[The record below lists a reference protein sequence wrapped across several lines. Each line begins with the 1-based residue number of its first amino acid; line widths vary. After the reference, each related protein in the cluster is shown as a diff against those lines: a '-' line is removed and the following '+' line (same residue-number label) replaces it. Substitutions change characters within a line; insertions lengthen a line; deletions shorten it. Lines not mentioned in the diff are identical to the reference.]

1 MNNQKITHL
10 TFMQPRN
17 LGDLIYS
24 LWGIKNVCEK
34 LNCKA
39 VIYQWLNREAFY
51 YEGAKHP
58 TKGDNGNEVTM
69 NQKMFD
75 MVKPLILSLP
85 YVEDF
90 LPYQGET
97 VHFNLDRISH
107 MKINIPYGEIRN
119 WIGYVYPELQA
130 DLGRTVIPFNSVL
143 ESLGKNFEP
152 KCDVGGAIIVNR
164 TSRYRNEH
172 INYGILNK
180 YAQRGFKIYFVGT
193 LDEFSE
199 FSGPVASAEY
209 LKVDNFLE
217 LAYYIAMCKLFVG
230 NQSFCF
236 SLAEAMKTPRVLEVC
251 SYAPN
256 VIPVGNNA
264 YQYYDME
271 CFETILDM
279 LLPKKFEN
287 PKDYPFE
294 QFEKDIALTCETADK
309 KENGGC

>member
-10 TFMQPRN
+10 TFMHPRN

-58 TKGDNGNEVTM
+58 TRGDNGSEVTM

-90 LPYQGET
+90 LPYTGET

-107 MKINIPYGEIRN
+107 MNINIPFGEIRN

-130 DLGRTVIPFNSVL
+130 DSGEQVIDPFGVWMQVPL
-143 ESLGKNFEP
+143 EKYKDIKSS
-152 KCDVGGAIIVNR
+152 IIVNR
-164 TSRYRNEH
+164 TSRYRNPH
-172 INYGILNK
+172 IHYGLLNK
-180 YAQRGFKIYFVGT
+180 YAQSHKIYFAGT
-193 LDEFSE
+193 IEEFSE
-199 FSGPVASAEY
+199 FSGFVANAEY
-209 LKVDNFLE
+209 LKVDDFLE
-217 LAYYIAMCKLFVG
+217 LAFYISQCKLFIG

-236 SLAEAMKTPRVLEVC
+236 ALAEAMKIPRVLEVC
-251 SYAPN
+251 SFAPN
-256 VIPVGNNA
+256 VIPVGKHA
-264 YQYYDME
+264 YQYYDKE

-279 LLPKKFEN
+279 LLLSNRDEN
-287 PKDYPFE
+287 LKDYPLE
-294 QFEKDIALTCETADK
+294 QFEKDIATTCETADK
-309 KENGGC
+309 QENDGC

>member
-58 TKGDNGNEVTM
+58 TKGSNGTEVTM

-75 MVKPLILSLP
+75 MVRPLILALP

-90 LPYQGET
+90 LEYDGQT

-107 MKINIPYGEIRN
+107 MNINIPFGEIRN

-130 DLGRTVIPFNSVL
+130 DLGEQVIDVDNWHEQV
-143 ESLGKNFEP
+143 KP
-152 KCDVGGAIIVNR
+152 KYNVNQAIIVNR
-164 TSRYRNEH
+164 TSRYRNPH
-172 INYGILNK
+172 IHYGLLNK
-180 YAQRGFKIYFVGT
+180 YAQSHKIYFAGT

-199 FSGPVASAEY
+199 FSGFVHNAEY
-209 LKVDNFLE
+209 LKVDDFLE
-217 LAYYIAMCKLFVG
+217 LAFYISQCELFVG

-236 SLAEAMKTPRVLEVC
+236 ALAEAMKVPRVLEVC
-251 SYAPN
+251 SFAPN
-256 VIPVGNNA
+256 VIPVGKNA
-264 YQYYDME
+264 YQYYDEE

-279 LLPKKFEN
+279 LLPKKNEK
-287 PKDYPFE
+287 PKDYLIE

>member
-1 MNNQKITHL
+1 MENIKITHL

-24 LWGIKNVCEK
+24 LWGIKTVCEK

-58 TKGDNGNEVTM
+58 TKGDKGNEVTM

-107 MKINIPYGEIRN
+107 MKINIPFGDIRT
-119 WIGYVYPELQA
+119 WIGYCYPELQA
-130 DLGRTVIPFNSVL
+130 DLGEQVIDPFGVWMQVSL
-143 ESLGKNFEP
+143 EKYKDIKSS
-152 KCDVGGAIIVNR
+152 IIVNR
-164 TSRYRNEH
+164 TSRYRNPH
-172 INYGILNK
+172 IQYGLLNK
-180 YAQRGFKIYFVGT
+180 YAQSHKIYFAGT
-193 LDEFSE
+193 IEEFSE
-199 FSGPVASAEY
+199 FSGFVASAEY

-236 SLAEAMKTPRVLEVC
+236 SLAEAMKKPRVLEVC

-279 LLPKKFEN
+279 NLIKK
-287 PKDYPFE
+287 
-294 QFEKDIALTCETADK
+294 
-309 KENGGC
+309 

>member
-1 MNNQKITHL
+1 MTNQKITHL

-39 VIYQWLNREAFY
+39 VIYQWVNKEAFY

-69 NQKMFD
+69 NRKMFD

-85 YVEDF
+85 YVDDF

-107 MKINIPYGEIRN
+107 MNINIPYGEIRN
-119 WIGYVYPELQA
+119 WIGYCFSELQA
-130 DLGRTVIPFNSVL
+130 DLGEQVINMEDLPIDL
-143 ESLGKNFEP
+143 
-152 KCDVGGAIIVNR
+152 CDFHTTQNYDVREAIIVNR
-164 TSRYRNEH
+164 TSRYRNPH
-172 INYGILNK
+172 IHYGLIQK
-180 YAQRGFKIYFVGT
+180 YAIQGHKIYFAGT

-199 FSGPVASAEY
+199 FSGFVANAEY
-209 LKVDNFLE
+209 LKVDDFLE
-217 LAYYIAMCKLFVG
+217 LAFYISQCKLFIG

-236 SLAEAMKTPRVLEVC
+236 ALAEAMKVPRILEVC
-251 SYAPN
+251 SFAPN
-256 VIPVGNNA
+256 VIPVGKNA
-264 YQYYDME
+264 YQFYDEE
-271 CFETILDM
+271 CFVTLVEMFLSR
-279 LLPKKFEN
+279 KN
-287 PKDYPFE
+287 H
-294 QFEKDIALTCETADK
+294 
-309 KENGGC
+309 G

>member
-1 MNNQKITHL
+1 MENQKITHL

-24 LWGIKNVCEK
+24 LWGIKTVCED

-39 VIYQWLNREAFY
+39 VIYQWLNKEAFY

-58 TKGDNGNEVTM
+58 TKGSNGNDVTM

-75 MVKPLILSLP
+75 MVRPLILSLP
-85 YVEDF
+85 YIEDF

-107 MKINIPYGEIRN
+107 MNINIPFGEIRN

-130 DLGRTVIPFNSVL
+130 DLGEQVIDSFGVWMQVSL
-143 ESLGKNFEP
+143 EKYKDIKSS
-152 KCDVGGAIIVNR
+152 IIVNR
-164 TSRYRNEH
+164 TSRYRNPH
-172 INYGILNK
+172 IHYGLLNK
-180 YAQRGFKIYFVGT
+180 YAQSNKIYFVGT

-199 FSGPVASAEY
+199 FSGFVASAEY

-236 SLAEAMKTPRVLEVC
+236 ALAEAMKIPRVLEVC
-251 SYAPN
+251 SFAPN
-256 VIPVGNNA
+256 VIPVGKHA
-264 YQYYDME
+264 YQYYDKE

-279 LLPKKFEN
+279 LLLSNRVEK
-287 PKDYPFE
+287 PKDYPIE
-294 QFEKDIALTCETADK
+294 QFEKDIATTCETADK
-309 KENGGC
+309 QKNDGC

>member
-1 MNNQKITHL
+1 MTNQKITHL

-24 LWGIKNVCEK
+24 LWGIKTICEK

-107 MKINIPYGEIRN
+107 MKINIPFGDIRT
-119 WIGYVYPELQA
+119 WIGFCFPELQA
-130 DLGRTVIPFNSVL
+130 DLGQQVIDIEDGTVDFMVESVI
-143 ESLGKNFEP
+143 EGQKY
-152 KCDVGGAIIVNR
+152 DVKDAIIVNR
-164 TSRYRNEH
+164 TSRYRNDH

-180 YAQRGFKIYFVGT
+180 YAQMGYKIYFVGT

-199 FSGPVASAEY
+199 FSGFVHSAEY

-279 LLPKKFEN
+279 NLNNK
-287 PKDYPFE
+287 
-294 QFEKDIALTCETADK
+294 
-309 KENGGC
+309 